1 MHSDPDVF
9 ARITPKVYNWIRK
22 ISPHAKNTNCQE
34 LKFQVTSSTT
44 GYGSKCG
51 NSFMGQRC
59 SPCGRGTRC
68 RFCTWCI
75 VMHSSAAGRSA
86 TTNMVSLPYKQP
98 FLNMFEDIQTRIAN
112 DFYDNKEI
120 IAIFGETSEA
130 LKEDY
135 KNCGECSE
143 VSSLS
148 NYTSYA
154 LENLKDLEKQQPSS
168 FKMSALSRSMEITRL
183 LNEMPEDFVS
193 FVEHSSELLIPK
205 N

>member
-1 MHSDPDVF
+1 
-9 ARITPKVYNWIRK
+9 
-22 ISPHAKNTNCQE
+22 
-34 LKFQVTSSTT
+34 
-44 GYGSKCG
+44 
-51 NSFMGQRC
+51 
-59 SPCGRGTRC
+59 
-68 RFCTWCI
+68 
-75 VMHSSAAGRSA
+75 
-86 TTNMVSLPYKQP
+86 MVSLPYKQP

-112 DFYDNKEI
+112 NFYDNKEI

-143 VSSLS
+143 VSSVS

-183 LNEMPEDFVS
+183 LNEMPEDFVT
-193 FVEHSSELLIPK
+193 FVDKSSELLSPSVL
-205 N
+205 